1 MSNTASVTTLST
13 LRQRNLIDRA
23 VELKTLIEG
32 AKGHGSR
39 TLAPFGYYFIS
50 TPGCIRPKHNL
61 YGKPTAEVLKAARCN
76 CTNGSIGSFRVIPWQ
91 DKALVLAVDSH
102 MIGQPWLAFVPLD
115 QVPDT
120 STIPER
126 KAA

>member
-1 MSNTASVTTLST
+1 MKTPMLGNADLSDLFDDFGFYPYVVT
-13 LRQRNLIDRA
+13 
-23 VELKTLIEG
+23 
-32 AKGHGSR
+32 KGHGSR